1 MFYPPRFVCLLA
13 AAAAAHAFQTPA
25 TAPVKGSIEGQVVNG
40 RTGAPL
46 KRATIRLVGG
56 TPQEVALANMAAVA
70 AVVQG
75 GRGTPATPAAPASR
89 PVMINKETDEQG
101 RFVIANLD
109 PGRYRI
115 TAERQGFL
123 RQSWGARKFS
133 GGSTPV
139 VVGDGQAVKG
149 IDFRLMPQGVI
160 TGKVL
165 DEDGE
170 PMANVQVRAQRASMR
185 NGIKTWNTVGTA
197 NTSDIGEYRLP
208 DLKPGRYAVMASPR
222 MSPQNFIGAA
232 TGEALPANPEMSYT
246 GTYYPSTADSVS
258 AIPVDVGEGGEVPH
272 IDIRLVKNQVFRVR
286 GTVVGVAEATGGR
299 RGGSVPVTLTPRGGA
314 RGGELYLMSQARG
327 PEGAFEIRN
336 VPAGQY
342 LAHAQTQNGG
352 TQFVAIANVDV
363 IGAHADGVMLR
374 LATGGD
380 VQGSVKV
387 VDADPPPDLKNV
399 QINLRPV
406 GFGGQAPR
414 ARLGDDLKFTL
425 KGVPPVRYAVNVS
438 GLPDT
443 CYVKSIQYGGA
454 DITPEGV
461 EMTTGAQVQVV
472 LSAGAGQ
479 VDAVV
484 VVGDNKASPG
494 AQIAILKD
502 GALDSVRTADENGML
517 TVKGL
522 KPASYRFIAWEDV
535 DPDQLWDPEYLHR
548 FENEGK
554 SVKLD
559 ASGHEAIQL
568 KAIPAAQ

>member
-1 MFYPPRFVCLLA
+1 MSYSPRFVCLLA

-25 TAPVKGSIEGQVVNG
+25 TPPAKGSVEGQVVNG

-56 TPQEVALANMAAVA
+56 TPQEIASANLAAVTA
-70 AVVQG
+70 MVQG
-75 GRGTPATPAAPASR
+75 GRGAPAAPAAPAYR

-101 RFVIANLD
+101 RFVITNLD
-109 PGRYRI
+109 PGKYRI

-133 GGSTPV
+133 GGSAPV
-139 VVGDGQAVKG
+139 VVAEGQSVKA

-185 NGIKTWNTVGTA
+185 NGVKSWNTVGTA

-222 MSPQNFIGAA
+222 MTPQNFIGAA
-232 TGEALPANPEMSYT
+232 NGEALPTTPEMSYT
-246 GTYYPSTADSVS
+246 GTYYPSTADAVT
-258 AIPVDVGEGGEVPH
+258 AVPVDVGEGGEVPH
-272 IDIRLVKNQVFRVR
+272 IDIRLVKNRVFRVR
-286 GTVVGVAEATGGR
+286 GTVVGLPEATGGR
-299 RGGSVPVTLTPRGGA
+299 RGGTVPVTLTPQGGI

-327 PEGAFEIRN
+327 PDGAFEIRN

-342 LAHAQTQNGG
+342 LAHAQTQSAG
-352 TQFVAIANVDV
+352 QQYVAIASVDV
-363 IGAHADGVMLR
+363 IGSHADGVVLR

-387 VDADPPPDLKNV
+387 VDADPVPDLKTV
-399 QINLRPV
+399 QVSLRPV

-414 ARLGDDLKFTL
+414 ARLADDLKFTL

-438 GLPDT
+438 GLPET

-454 DITPEGV
+454 DVTADGV
-461 EMTTGAQVQVV
+461 EMTTGAALQVV
-472 LSAGAGQ
+472 LSAGAAQ

-484 VVGDNKASPG
+484 VVGDNKVAPG
-494 AQIAILKD
+494 AQIAILKE
-502 GALDSVRTADENGML
+502 GAIDSVRTADENGML
-517 TVKGL
+517 SLKGL

-535 DPDQLWDPEYLHR
+535 DPDQLWDPEYLRR

-554 SVKLD
+554 AVKLD